1 MVFLNSK
8 SKITVIVLC
17 QIGLIMGSFLSVAI
31 WESQF
36 SLLGNSVNVAGKNRL
51 LTSQFLNEVKD
62 HSYLNLPDANPE
74 EKLQLLEENILFLK
88 NGGEQN
94 NIELNPLSEEL
105 HPEWEQVYYDFQ
117 MIESDFED
125 FKSISGHQTLSPF
138 DITSLEVD
146 SLVLISSSDVLV
158 NKMGLM
164 VDSITYTLVVLQI
177 ILVMV
182 NVTVHVFMIFLIS
195 RIFKNEYKKIL
206 KMEKL
211 ATVGELS
218 SRLAHDM
225 RNPLSVMKMSA
236 ELIKSK
242 ASEKETTEKLDMIEK
257 GIARMSHQIN
267 DVMDYVRSKEPE
279 LKLWD
284 LKSILEECF
293 ARLNLPESIKIILP
307 KKSILI
313 KCDRTQFEVLFINL
327 ISNAAD
333 SIKNNGSIEIRV
345 NSDSN
350 ETKIEIIDSGDGVPQ
365 DKLEEIFEPLV
376 TYKES
381 GTGLGLASC
390 KNIVENHKG
399 TISAKNNPTT
409 FTVILPNH

>member
-1 MVFLNSK
+1 MNSK
-8 SKITVIVLC
+8 AKISIIVIC

-51 LTSQFLNEVKD
+51 LTSQFLEEVKD
-62 HSYLNLPDANPE
+62 KAYVKMPDADPE
-74 EKLQLLEENILFLK
+74 EKLEKLEQNILFLQY
-88 NGGEQN
+88 GGEQDN
-94 NIELNPLSEEL
+94 LKLKPLDEQFQNDWEL
-105 HPEWEQVYYDFQ
+105 VYSNFQ
-117 MIESDFED
+117 NLKSNYES
-125 FKSISGHQTLSPF
+125 FKSISDEQTLSPF
-138 DITSLEVD
+138 DITTLEID
-146 SLVLISSSDVLV
+146 SLILISTSDNLV
-158 NKMGLM
+158 HKMGLM
-164 VDSITYTLVVLQI
+164 IDDISETLLVTQI
-177 ILVMV
+177 ILVVV
-182 NVTVHVFMIFLIS
+182 NVTVHVGLIFLIS
-195 RIFKNEYKKIL
+195 KIFRNEFKKTMKI
-206 KMEKL
+206 EKL

-225 RNPLSVMKMSA
+225 RNPLSYINMSA
-236 ELIKSK
+236 QLLKSK
-242 ASEKETTEKLDMIEK
+242 TTEKDSVEKLEVIEK

-267 DVMDYVRSKEPE
+267 DIMDFVRSKEPE
-279 LKLWD
+279 LKLWN
-284 LKSILEECF
+284 LKSILKECF
-293 ARLNLPESIKIILP
+293 DRLNLPDSVKVTLP
-307 KKSILI
+307 KNSILV

-333 SIKNNGSIEIRV
+333 SIKNNGSIEARITTNPDV
-345 NSDSN
+345 
-350 ETKIEIIDSGDGVPQ
+350 TKIEIIDSGDGIPK

-409 FTVILPNH
+409 FTVTLPNY

>member
-1 MVFLNSK
+1 
-8 SKITVIVLC
+8 
-17 QIGLIMGSFLSVAI
+17 MGSFLSVAI

>member
-1 MVFLNSK
+1 MNSK
-8 SKITVIVLC
+8 AKISIIVIC

-51 LTSQFLNEVKD
+51 LTSQFLEEVKD
-62 HSYLNLPDANPE
+62 KAYVKMPDADPE
-74 EKLQLLEENILFLK
+74 EKLEKLEQNILFLQY
-88 NGGEQN
+88 GGEQDN
-94 NIELNPLSEEL
+94 LKLKPLDEQFQNDWEL
-105 HPEWEQVYYDFQ
+105 VYSNFQ
-117 MIESDFED
+117 NLKSNYES
-125 FKSISGHQTLSPF
+125 FKSISDEQTLSPF
-138 DITSLEVD
+138 DITTLEID
-146 SLVLISSSDVLV
+146 SLILISTSDNLV
-158 NKMGLM
+158 HKMGLM
-164 VDSITYTLVVLQI
+164 IDDISETLLVTQI
-177 ILVMV
+177 ILVVV
-182 NVTVHVFMIFLIS
+182 NVTVHVGLIFLIS
-195 RIFKNEYKKIL
+195 KIFRNEFKKTMKI
-206 KMEKL
+206 EKL

-225 RNPLSVMKMSA
+225 RNPLSYINMSA
-236 ELIKSK
+236 QLLKSK
-242 ASEKETTEKLDMIEK
+242 TTEKDSVEKLEVIEK

-267 DVMDYVRSKEPE
+267 DIMDFVRSKEPE
-279 LKLWD
+279 LKLWN
-284 LKSILEECF
+284 LKSILKECF
-293 ARLNLPESIKIILP
+293 DRLNLPDSVKVTLP
-307 KKSILI
+307 KNSILV

-333 SIKNNGSIEIRV
+333 SIQNNDSIEARIITNPDV
-345 NSDSN
+345 
-350 ETKIEIIDSGDGVPQ
+350 TKIEIIDSGDGIPK

-409 FTVILPNH
+409 FTVTLPNY